1 MYTIIGSGDWVL
13 ADFNRDGRADIATGT
28 GVLIGKGNGTFQP
41 ERPYPAPG
49 TPRTAADFTGDQ
61 LLDLVFASSD
71 GFSILQGRGDGTF
84 LPPAHFR
91 TPWPGG
97 EAADLDGDRRAD
109 LCTTIDNAV
118 SVLLL
123 RGPDE
128 PALWRALSAASGR
141 ATVAPG
147 SLASFY
153 APTLVTTTARAV
165 APPWPTQLGGIG
177 VEIRDSAGV
186 TFLAPL
192 LFVSPAQINF
202 LVPATMALGEAVLA
216 IVSDRGATPAG
227 GMYVEHAAP
236 ALFIAFPPGDYEG
249 FSTSLPIPAYSGT
262 RVTANGV
269 QTPLP
274 VTECPRSGGGQ
285 CFSPIPLHPAGD
297 TVYLSF
303 YGTGFRGA
311 NTANV
316 TCAINGVQVPVEY
329 AGPQGTPGLDQ
340 INVRLFPEVRGQPP
354 AGPGFVTITMDG
366 MVANFAALYFN

>member
-1 MYTIIGSGDWVL
+1 
-13 ADFNRDGRADIATGT
+13 
-28 GVLIGKGNGTFQP
+28 
-41 ERPYPAPG
+41 
-49 TPRTAADFTGDQ
+49 
-61 LLDLVFASSD
+61 
-71 GFSILQGRGDGTF
+71 GTF

-128 PALWRALSAASGR
+128 PALWRALSAARGR

-227 GMYVEHAAP
+227 GMY
-236 ALFIAFPPGDYEG
+236 
-249 FSTSLPIPAYSGT
+249 
-262 RVTANGV
+262 
-269 QTPLP
+269 
-274 VTECPRSGGGQ
+274 
-285 CFSPIPLHPAGD
+285 
-297 TVYLSF
+297 
-303 YGTGFRGA
+303 
-311 NTANV
+311 
-316 TCAINGVQVPVEY
+316 
-329 AGPQGTPGLDQ
+329 
-340 INVRLFPEVRGQPP
+340 
-354 AGPGFVTITMDG
+354 
-366 MVANFAALYFN
+366 